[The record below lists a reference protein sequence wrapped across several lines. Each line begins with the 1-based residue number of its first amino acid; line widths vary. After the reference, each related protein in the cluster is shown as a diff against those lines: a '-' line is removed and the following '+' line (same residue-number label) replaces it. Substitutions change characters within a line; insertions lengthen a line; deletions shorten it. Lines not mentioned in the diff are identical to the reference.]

1 MYSASGFDSS
11 AFNAALLA
19 PIREVKMR
27 VTALD
32 GTTLL
37 PLEEITGATVEGT
50 VYVDSDR
57 STRRT
62 CQLRVIDRNGEYT
75 PKGSNY
81 TSYGKNALF
90 YWDKLLKVE
99 YGVKVGSSFVYVPL
113 GIFMIDR
120 VEVVAERGAA
130 VINVDGID
138 LWKKF
143 TFSDFSA
150 PQNWASGTPI
160 KTIVTAFATGA
171 GISSTRIN
179 LSALDSKTNNTTTVL
194 TAVEM
199 GDNRG
204 DKLLEFAEKWSID
217 LYFDRNGF
225 LVAKDKAAYPYN
237 GAGGAANFEFSAGTS
252 AIMLGIVKSQS
263 GDTIKNHIVVVGEDP
278 EGRSIVRAEAF
289 DATGTTTSSKYYTN
303 SNSATSVE
311 SIGDRVLIIRMVTAS
326 LSRCLE
332 RAKTE
337 LVKNVLVE
345 EEIRLPAIVNP
356 LFDEFD
362 VISIIEANSGVNDS
376 YMLRAFDVPMQG
388 SRQELVVRKSRSIY

>member
-99 YGVKVGSSFVYVPL
+99 YGVKVGSAFVYVPL

-150 PQNWASGTPI
+150 PQNWASGTLI
-160 KTIVTAFATGA
+160 KTIVSDFATAA
-171 GISSTRIN
+171 GISSARLN
-179 LSALDSKTNNTTTVL
+179 LSALDSKTNKTTSVIT
-194 TAVEM
+194 TVEM

-237 GAGGAANFEFSAGTS
+237 GAGGAANFVG
-252 AIMLGIVKSQS
+252 S
-263 GDTIKNHIVVVGEDP
+263 GYLHAHNAAANVNATNADTEH
-278 EGRSIVRAEAF
+278 SHTA
-289 DATGTTTSSKYYTN
+289 
-303 SNSATSVE
+303 SATNADTGHSHTANSTNTDAGHNHDIAAV
-311 SIGDRVLIIRMVTAS
+311 GFYFIIR
-326 LSRCLE
+326 
-332 RAKTE
+332 
-337 LVKNVLVE
+337 
-345 EEIRLPAIVNP
+345 
-356 LFDEFD
+356 
-362 VISIIEANSGVNDS
+362 
-376 YMLRAFDVPMQG
+376 YQ
-388 SRQELVVRKSRSIY
+388 